1 MEYIMAKRK
10 KRRKLIRRPRNIV
23 EQDGLEWIKRA
34 GRLWGDYKT
43 CATYIGCAH
52 SSFASFVWRHGIKTI
67 KHGRK
72 SLASKDELDRVS
84 GAAEQNSTSPA
95 ERIPLRKRHA
105 SG

>member
-1 MEYIMAKRK
+1 MK
-10 KRRKLIRRPRNIV
+10 KRRKPRNLF
-23 EQDGLEWIKRA
+23 EEDGLLWVRRA

-67 KHGRK
+67 KHGRR
-72 SLASKDELDRVS
+72 SLVSKADLDRVS
-84 GAAEQNSTSPA
+84 GAAEQNSTSPS
-95 ERIPLRKRHA
+95 ERIPLRQRRA